1 MRGWSDIIKWGKG
14 IFVKMSEII
23 TIANQKGGVGKTTTA
38 VNLAASLAVA
48 EKKVLLIDIDPQ
60 ANATT
65 GLGFSRSDYEFN
77 IYHVL
82 TDRKKLSQ
90 IVLKTEI
97 PTLFL
102 APSNIGLVGIEQ
114 EFNDQSKDYKLILKN
129 KISEVVG
136 DYDFIIIDS
145 PPALGSITINALSA
159 SDSVI
164 IPIQCEF
171 YALEGLA
178 QILNTVKIIKKTINP
193 KLNIKGFLPTMF
205 SSQNNLSKETIA
217 NLKQHFENK
226 LFKSKDGKEEFVVVP
241 RNVKL
246 AESPSFGKP
255 VILYDIKSPG
265 SIAYQNLAYCILN

>member
-14 IFVKMSEII
+14 IFFKMSEII

-129 KISEVVG
+129 KISEVIN

-226 LFKSKDGKEEFVVVP
+226 LFKSKDGKDEFVVVP

>member
-14 IFVKMSEII
+14 IFFKMSEII

-114 EFNDQSKDYKLILKN
+114 EFNDQNKDYKLILKN
-129 KISEVVG
+129 KISEVVN

-145 PPALGSITINALSA
+145 PPALGSITVNALSA

-226 LFKSKDGKEEFVVVP
+226 LFKSKDSKEEFVVVP

>member
-1 MRGWSDIIKWGKG
+1 LRGWSDIIKRGKG
-14 IFVKMSEII
+14 IFFKMSEVI

-114 EFNDQSKDYKLILKN
+114 EFNDQNKDYKLILKN
-129 KISEVVG
+129 KISEVIN

-226 LFKSKDGKEEFVVVP
+226 LFKSKDSKDEFVVVP

>member
-1 MRGWSDIIKWGKG
+1 MRRWSDLTKWGKG
-14 IFVKMSEII
+14 IFFKMSEII

-114 EFNDQSKDYKLILKN
+114 EFNDQNKDYKLILKN
-129 KISEVVG
+129 KISEVVN

-226 LFKSKDGKEEFVVVP
+226 LFKSKDSKEEFVVVP

>member
-1 MRGWSDIIKWGKG
+1 MRGWSDIIKRGKG
-14 IFVKMSEII
+14 IFFKMSEII

-129 KISEVVG
+129 KISEVVD

>member
-1 MRGWSDIIKWGKG
+1 MRGWSDIIKRGKG
-14 IFVKMSEII
+14 IFFKMSEVI

-129 KISEVVG
+129 KISEVIN

-226 LFKSKDGKEEFVVVP
+226 LFKSKDSKDEFVVVP

>member
-1 MRGWSDIIKWGKG
+1 MRGWSDIIKRGKG

-226 LFKSKDGKEEFVVVP
+226 LFKSKDGKDEFVVVP